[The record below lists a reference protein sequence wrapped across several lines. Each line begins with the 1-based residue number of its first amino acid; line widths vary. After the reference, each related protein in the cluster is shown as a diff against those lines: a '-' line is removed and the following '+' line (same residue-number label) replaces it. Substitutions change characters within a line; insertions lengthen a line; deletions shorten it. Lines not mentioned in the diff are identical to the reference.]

1 MTCVRKDDDGETA
14 QSWDESAPMDD
25 SNWSSVCH
33 SVAFEKM
40 RQHQNSEVSDRHQC
54 NNAGVLERVESTEE
68 GKGNDDEPVKFSDIS
83 KHS

>member
-1 MTCVRKDDDGETA
+1 
-14 QSWDESAPMDD
+14 MDD
-25 SNWSSVCH
+25 SNCPSVCH

-40 RQHQNSEVSDRHQC
+40 RQHQDSEVSDRHQC

-68 GKGNDDEPVKFSDIS
+68 GKRNDDEPVDFFEVS